1 MLNAEKYK
9 ERIEKLEYKFA
20 LCGDELKR
28 CRSIRCDNC
37 DFNKFDGKPCNL
49 RKIEWLMEE
58 YKEPILTDKEKTI
71 IKDIVKVFE
80 PFNKK
85 PVNIS
90 KIEYYS
96 IEGQCYLE
104 IKYED
109 DRTSTPNFKNDELFK
124 GMELRKEYSLKELGL

>member
-1 MLNAEKYK
+1 MLNGEKFLK
-9 ERIEKLEYKFA
+9 EIKDVDYCFA
-20 LCGDELKR
+20 LKENKILKCGSFESCSDCAFQGSCWLNRTKWLLK
-28 CRSIRCDNC
+28 
-37 DFNKFDGKPCNL
+37 
-49 RKIEWLMEE
+49 E
-58 YKEPILTDKEKTI
+58 YKEPILTDKEKVI
-71 IKDIVKVFE
+71 IKNFIKAFE